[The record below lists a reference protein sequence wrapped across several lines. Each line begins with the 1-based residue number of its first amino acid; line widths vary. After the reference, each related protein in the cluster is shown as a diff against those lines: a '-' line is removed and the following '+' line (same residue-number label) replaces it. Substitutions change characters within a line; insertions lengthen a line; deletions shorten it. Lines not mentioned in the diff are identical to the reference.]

1 MAITV
6 WKGSLLS
13 DSTAVRGFAMS
24 SASNICPACGERC
37 RSGEGFISFCP
48 KCGHR
53 WLATSQAEREAVETD
68 MYTHDYVGYRADPK
82 FVATA
87 AAVTADELSR
97 RVPPPAR
104 VLDVGCGAGD
114 FMQVAKDAGYDVEGI
129 DISEAS
135 AEICRSRGLNA
146 RAGDFLTE
154 KFDGKFD
161 LITMWDV
168 VEHLRDPAAFFDRA
182 RSLLSKDGYLFAK
195 IPGFGDL
202 SVGLSNRWPRV
213 AGTLLG
219 APSHVQYFDR
229 ELLGKLFSR
238 TGFRPEWISRGAARS
253 PMTGGSIKRKL
264 ARKARTLIYRAS
276 GDANLYVAARPV
288 G

>member
-1 MAITV
+1 MP
-6 WKGSLLS
+6 
-13 DSTAVRGFAMS
+13 
-24 SASNICPACGERC
+24 SASTNCPACGEAC
-37 RSGEGFISFCP
+37 RSGEQYISVCSN
-48 KCGHR
+48 CGHR
-53 WLATSQAEREAVETD
+53 WLATSEADRAAVETAL
-68 MYTHDYVGYRADPK
+68 YTHGYAGYRPDPK

-87 AAVTADELSR
+87 TAVTAEELTR

-104 VLDVGCGAGD
+104 ILDVGCGAGD
-114 FMQVAKDAGYDVEGI
+114 FMQVAKTAGYTVEGI

-146 RAGDFLTE
+146 RAGNFLTE
-154 KFDGKFD
+154 KFEGKFD

-168 VEHLRDPAAFFDRA
+168 VEHLRDPESFFERA
-182 RSLLSKDGYLFAK
+182 RSLLTARGYLFTK

-202 SVGLSNRWPRV
+202 TVGLARRWPRV

-229 ELLGKLFSR
+229 RSLDRLFSR
-238 TGFRPEWISRGAARS
+238 TGFRAEWITRGAARS
-253 PMTGGSIKRKL
+253 PMTGGSMKRKL
-264 ARKARTLIYRAS
+264 ARKVRKVIRRVS
-276 GDANLYVAARPV
+276 GDANLYVVARPN